1 MCLVKR
7 MATSGGL
14 APPGERLKLPSTT
27 DRRVLIRSDQA
38 LLICFFGAVTLFVAP
53 RIALPEPFAETRSE
67 SYGDAAVK
75 YDFDDP
81 PDTKNELTKDLTFG
95 GQVTLGFDYERDY
108 DLDKGED
115 DDLATLE
122 PELEVA
128 FSYDPYPWFR
138 AFTNLDLKRQFPI
151 EEPDGRESQKTK
163 LRVKEA
169 YVNLRE
175 VLQGVSVTLGRQE
188 FKDEREWLYD
198 EDLDAVRL
206 FYRNSNFGF
215 EVSVS
220 REELVDKDILNEESI
235 DEINNYFLL
244 GRYALGEDSEI
255 SPYLFVRDDRTSNDV
270 DLVFL
275 GVSSTG
281 ELTSDIDYWAQFAH
295 VRGSEEGTDIRG
307 YGFDV
312 GATYTMDADF
322 EPSLTLGAA
331 FGSGDS
337 DPDDKDRNFRQTG
350 LQDNNDRFN
359 GVTSLKYYGEV
370 LDPELSNLFI
380 LTAGVGVRPTKRS
393 SIDLVY
399 HHYRQHQASDELRDV
414 SIDEDP
420 DGRDRTLG
428 NGLDLIIG
436 FREIEDVNAEAV
448 FGLFDPGA
456 AFSSDASTAY
466 FVGFEVEFSF

>member
-1 MCLVKR
+1 MKPCGASPCLRELRRLPLQTVVQVLLPLGQTFCFS
-7 MATSGGL
+7 ALTITILL
-14 APPGERLKLPSTT
+14 AAPAPSW
-27 DRRVLIRSDQA
+27 
-38 LLICFFGAVTLFVAP
+38 
-53 RIALPEPFAETRSE
+53 SE
-67 SYGDAAVK
+67 SDNDAAIK

-81 PDTKNELTKDLTFG
+81 PDTKHRLIRDLTYG
-95 GQVTLGFDYERDY
+95 SQTTLGFEYEQDY
-108 DLDKGED
+108 DLDRGED

-128 FSYDPYPWFR
+128 LSYDPAPWFR
-138 AFTNLDLKRQFPI
+138 AFANLDLKRQFPI
-151 EEPDGRESQKTK
+151 EEPDGRASQKTR

-169 YVNLRE
+169 YVTFRE
-175 VLQGVSVTLGRQE
+175 VLQGVSATVGRQE
-188 FKDEREWLYD
+188 FKDEREWLFD
-198 EDLDAVRL
+198 EDLDAARL
-206 FYRNSNFGF
+206 FYRNSNFGL

-220 REELVDKDILNEESI
+220 REELLDKDILNEESV
-235 DEINNYFLL
+235 DHINNYFLV
-244 GRYALGEDSEI
+244 GRYALGEDSELT
-255 SPYLFVRDDRTSNDV
+255 PFFLVRDDRTSSDE

-275 GVSSTG
+275 GMSSTG

-295 VRGSEEGTDIRG
+295 VRGSEDGADIRG

-312 GATYTMDADF
+312 GATYTLDVDF

-337 DPDDKDRNFRQTG
+337 DPDNKDRNFRQTG

-359 GVTSLKYYGEV
+359 GVTSFKYYGEV

-399 HHYRQHQASDELRDV
+399 HHYRQHQASDDLRDV

-420 DGRDRTLG
+420 DGRERSLG
-428 NGLDLIIG
+428 NGLDLIVG
-436 FREIEDVNAEAV
+436 YREIEDVSAEAV

-456 AFSSDASTAY
+456 AFSSDADTAY
-466 FVGFEVEFSF
+466 FIGFEVEFSF